1 MSIPVNIIGYIHI
14 CQTGQWKSISEAKF
28 GKSLNTTL

>member
-14 CQTGQWKSISEAKF
+14 FQTGEWKSISEAKF
-28 GKSLNTTL
+28 EKKS